1 MAEPEA
7 VLEQVLEWVEEHIDL
22 EHVREVEK
30 RHRDVIYYRPVDR
43 PPVSVGC
50 DPSVQF
56 PYFPYAEG
64 FHDQAKMMV
73 NELVRPFCHDKA
85 NGASVVS
92 SLETGDDFPLQI
104 RANYGVVIIA
114 SLFGAEVV
122 VRDGSMPWVRP
133 IGRDAVVAALD
144 RGIPDLH
151 GGLGGRVMQTMD
163 FYQEKLA
170 DYPRASQAIHITQ
183 PDLQGTLDNLHLLWG
198 KDLFIG
204 LYDEPELVHETLD
217 LVAQT
222 CSAYLD
228 EVRPHTT
235 EDVGEDCIAV
245 HWGVLRGNLILK
257 NDTPIMVSPQ
267 AYAEFVRP
275 HDEQIFAACG
285 PGAIHFCGSA
295 DHSRH
300 EMLATQGLTT
310 LDLGQ
315 PEMNDLVRWYQQARE
330 RNISFMDMLYPQ
342 EDILSGQY
350 RQQFPTGMQFV
361 TKVADVVAGRR
372 LMEAVRGQ

>member
-204 LYDEPELVHETLD
+204 LYDEPELVHEALD

-361 TKVADVVAGRR
+361 TKVADVVAR

>member
-7 VLEQVLEWVEEHIDL
+7 VLDQILEWIEEHIDI
-22 EHVREVEK
+22 EHVRQVEK
-30 RHRDVIYYRPVDR
+30 RHRDVVHYRPVDR

-50 DPSVQF
+50 DPSPQF

-64 FHDQAKMMV
+64 FHDRVKMMV

-85 NGASVVS
+85 NAASVVS

-104 RANYGVVIIA
+104 RANYGVTIIA

-133 IGRDAVVAALD
+133 IGREAVVAALD

-163 FYQEKLA
+163 FYREKLA
-170 DYPRASQAIHITQ
+170 DYPRARQAIHVTQ
-183 PDLQGTLDNLHLLWG
+183 PDLQGTFDNLHLLWG
-198 KDLFIG
+198 KDLFMG
-204 LYDEPELVHETLD
+204 LYDEPELVHEALD

-222 CSAYLD
+222 YAAYLA
-228 EVRPHTT
+228 EVRLHTT
-235 EDVGEDCIAV
+235 EDIGEDCIVV

-257 NDTPIMVSPQ
+257 NDTPIMVSPP
-267 AYAEFVRP
+267 AYEEFVRP

-295 DHSRH
+295 DHSRD
-300 EMLATQGLTT
+300 ELLATQGLTT

-315 PEMNDLVRWYQQARE
+315 PEMNDLEEWYRQAQKRK
-330 RNISFMDMLYPQ
+330 ICFMRVPYP
-342 EDILSGQY
+342 EKDILSGQY

-361 TKVADVVAGRR
+361 AEVADVAAGRR
-372 LMEAVRGQ
+372 LMEAVHR

>member
-1 MAEPEA
+1 MTEPEEA
-7 VLEQVLEWVEEHIDL
+7 LEQVLEWIEEHIDL

-30 RHRDVIYYRPVDR
+30 RHRDVLYYRSVDR
-43 PPVSVGC
+43 PPVSVAC
-50 DPSVQF
+50 DPSPEF

-64 FHDQAKMMV
+64 FYDQTKMMV

-85 NGASVVS
+85 DVPSVVS

-104 RANYGVVIIA
+104 RANYGVTVIS

-133 IGRDAVVAALD
+133 IGREKVIAALD
-144 RGIPDLH
+144 KGVPDLH
-151 GGLGGRVMQTMD
+151 GGVGGRVIETMD
-163 FYQEKLA
+163 FYRTKLA
-170 DYPRASQAIHITQ
+170 DYPRARQAIHVTQ
-183 PDLQGTLDNLHLLWG
+183 PDLQGTFDNLHLLWG
-198 KDLFIG
+198 KDLFVG
-204 LYDEPELVHETLD
+204 LYDEPELVHKALD

-222 CSAYLD
+222 YSAYVK
-228 EVRPHTT
+228 EIRPHTT
-235 EDVGEDCIAV
+235 EDVGEDCIAL
-245 HWGVLRGNLILK
+245 HWGVLRGNVILK
-257 NDTPIMVSPQ
+257 NDTSIMVSPQ

-295 DHSRH
+295 DHLRD

-310 LDLGQ
+310 HDFGQ
-315 PEMNDLVRWYQQARE
+315 PEMNDLAAWYRQARE
-330 RNISFMDMLYPQ
+330 RNISFMHMLYPS

-361 TKVADVVAGRR
+361 TKVADVAAGRR